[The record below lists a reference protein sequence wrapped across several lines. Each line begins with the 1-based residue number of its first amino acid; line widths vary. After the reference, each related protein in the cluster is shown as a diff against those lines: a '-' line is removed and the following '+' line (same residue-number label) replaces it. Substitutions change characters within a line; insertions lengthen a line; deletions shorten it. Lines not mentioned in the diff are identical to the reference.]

1 MSVEMP
7 LEELDLD
14 PCGGDREIPT
24 DPIPL
29 GDDEQDNEDDEK

>member
-14 PCGGDREIPT
+14 PYGGDRETPS
-24 DPIPL
+24 DSIPL
-29 GDDEQDNEDDEK
+29 GDDEQDDEDGEK